1 MCEREKEEG
10 IVIED
15 NDILT
20 AKEEEDIKEYF
31 ENVVGM
37 KKGRLVVHDPQKD

>member
-10 IVIED
+10 IVIEN

-31 ENVVGM
+31 ENIVGM
-37 KKGRLVVHDPQKD
+37 KKGKLVVRKPGEE

>member
-10 IVIED
+10 IVIEN

-37 KKGRLVVHDPQKD
+37 KKGKLVVHKPGEK